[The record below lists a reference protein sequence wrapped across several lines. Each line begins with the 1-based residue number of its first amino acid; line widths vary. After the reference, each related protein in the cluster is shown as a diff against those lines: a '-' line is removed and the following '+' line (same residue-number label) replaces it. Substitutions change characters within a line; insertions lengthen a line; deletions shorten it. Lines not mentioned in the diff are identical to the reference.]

1 MNEIGCFYTDKSV
14 DFDIVDKFTDDEL
27 EKIGRMEHMRW
38 LQEHYDMGW
47 SYDEVE
53 KYKRDLIR
61 IHRDMI
67 PDFSGFEIS
76 EEVAAKNYERLEK
89 AEQDKDSEPMECL
102 LAMLRVFDGVRL
114 YRL

>member
-1 MNEIGCFYTDKSV
+1 MASGALWYGVELC
-14 DFDIVDKFTDDEL
+14 EL
-27 EKIGRMEHMRW
+27 EKE
-38 LQEHYDMGW
+38 
-47 SYDEVE
+47 
-53 KYKRDLIR
+53 KRDLIR
-61 IHRDMI
+61 IHRYRI

-76 EEVAAKNYERLEK
+76 EEVAAKNYEILEK

>member
-1 MNEIGCFYTDKSV
+1 
-14 DFDIVDKFTDDEL
+14 
-27 EKIGRMEHMRW
+27 
-38 LQEHYDMGW
+38 
-47 SYDEVE
+47 
-53 KYKRDLIR
+53 
-61 IHRDMI
+61 MI
-67 PDFSGFEIS
+67 LDFSGFEIS